1 MKKALLLSLLLS
13 SLNTQADV
21 ITFDDLPSFTND
33 DITADVPNGYHGF
46 DWTAFGYVGKD
57 ALPDTGY
64 QAGAVSGDFVGY
76 FNTLGNGLISGNTFD
91 FNGSYLTSAW
101 HNNLQVEVKGF
112 SAGNETFSKTV
123 TLSNS
128 VAQWFDF
135 DFFGIDALSFHA
147 FGGDVNPLMGDDFYS
162 EQFVL
167 DNFTFNETVSTTVA
181 EPTTLALL
189 GLGLFALGLRLRRV
203 D

>member
-13 SLNTQADV
+13 SLTTQAEV
-21 ITFDDLPSFTND
+21 ITFDDLPAFTD
-33 DITADVPNGYHGF
+33 DNITADITNGYHGF
-46 DWTAFGYVGKD
+46 DWSAFGYVGKD
-57 ALPDTGY
+57 TLPDTGY
-64 QAGAVSGDFVGY
+64 QAGAISGDFVGY
-76 FNTLGNGLISGNTFD
+76 FNTLGKGLISGNTFD
-91 FNGSYLTSAW
+91 FNGSYITSAW

-112 SAGNETFSKTV
+112 SNGSELYSQTIN
-123 TLSNS
+123 LSNS

-135 DFFGIDALSFHA
+135 NFFGIDSLSFHA

-167 DNFTFNETVSTTVA
+167 DNFTVNETVSTTVA

>member
-1 MKKALLLSLLLS
+1 MKKTLLLTLLLS
-13 SLNTQADV
+13 SLNTQAEI
-21 ITFDDLPSFTND
+21 ITFDDLPAFTND

-57 ALPDTGY
+57 TLPDTGY
-64 QAGAVSGDFVGY
+64 QYGAVSGDFVGY
-76 FNTLGNGLISGNTFD
+76 FNTLTTGLISGNAFN
-91 FNGSYLTSAW
+91 FNGSYLTSTW
-101 HNNLQVEVKGF
+101 HNNLQLEVKGF
-112 SAGNETFSKTV
+112 SAGSETFSKTV

-135 DFFGIDALSFHA
+135 DFFGVDALSFHA

-189 GLGLFALGLRLRRV
+189 GLGLFALGLRFRRV
-203 D
+203 N